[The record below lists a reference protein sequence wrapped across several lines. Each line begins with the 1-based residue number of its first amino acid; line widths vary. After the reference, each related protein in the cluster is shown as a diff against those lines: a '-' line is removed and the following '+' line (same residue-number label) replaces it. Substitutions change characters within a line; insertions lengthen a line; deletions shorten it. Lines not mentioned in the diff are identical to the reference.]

1 MRVRLDTSLVW
12 YGREYHH
19 GEEIDLPDAVAKR
32 YIATRQAELVEPLPA
47 PATHAAEATMKDNA
61 TQQTTMRKHSPQLRR
76 R

>member
-19 GEEIDLPDAVAKR
+19 GEEIDLPDDVAKR
-32 YIATRQAELVEPLPA
+32 YIATRQAEPVVAAA
-47 PATHAAEATMKDNA
+47 PVAEAMMRDT
-61 TQQTTMRKHSPQLRR
+61 TIQETTMRKHNPQLRR